1 MRKDVFVGVPEFFS
15 DKHWMITDFSVHYQ
29 VLQDLLP
36 LTLLLLVLLSLS
48 LNQRVNRVIFL
59 DQSMHVLLEASHFA
73 NDILNYLGRELL
85 KDLVLGPSQYER
97 CYPLFEALKCLNERL
112 SLL

>member
-1 MRKDVFVGVPEFFS
+1 
-15 DKHWMITDFSVHYQ
+15 MITDFSVHYQ

-85 KDLVLGPSQYER
+85 KDLVLCPS
-97 CYPLFEALKCLNERL
+97 
-112 SLL
+112 